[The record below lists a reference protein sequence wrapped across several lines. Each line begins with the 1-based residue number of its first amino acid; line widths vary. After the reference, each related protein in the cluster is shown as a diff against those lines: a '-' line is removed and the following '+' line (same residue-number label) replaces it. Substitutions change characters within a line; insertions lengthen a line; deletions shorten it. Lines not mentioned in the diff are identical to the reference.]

1 MPIYEYRCND
11 CDQVFEEWQKSF
23 EETAIPCPICGG
35 SAHRIIS
42 HTSFVLKG
50 SGWYVTDYSKSGS
63 SGGNGAGHGA
73 GHGAGNGADKTAKS
87 PGCETAAA
95 PAGEAKPAEAASP
108 AAAPDSSATS

>member
-73 GHGAGNGADKTAKS
+73 GNGADKTAKS